1 MKASLAWLSAVGFLL
16 SMSQG
21 NMHAS
26 GKTANVESRRW
37 GSVDGRQV
45 LLYTLRNR
53 SGMEATITNYG
64 ATLVSLKV
72 PDRKRKLEDVVLGYD
87 NLDSYVRG
95 TSYFGATVGRYAN
108 RIANAEFTLEGTTY
122 HLAKNNG
129 PNSLHGG
136 AKGFNKEVWEGREAS
151 TGSASAVQFTY
162 VSKDREEGYP
172 GTLTAN
178 VTYTL
183 TDDNELRLDYDITT
197 DRDTVQNLSHHSYF
211 NLTGSTGDILSH
223 ELELN
228 ADRFTPV
235 DSTLIPTGELESVEG
250 TPFDFRKPTAIG
262 ARINQANEQLK
273 RARGYDHNWVLNG
286 RSGSLRSVAMV
297 YEPASGRT
305 LEVFTTE
312 PGIQFYSGN
321 FLDGSEHGKG
331 GVAYAYR
338 TGFCLETQHFPDS
351 PNHPK
356 FPSTTLSA
364 GQHYRSTTIY
374 KFAVR

>member
-1 MKASLAWLSAVGFLL
+1 MNASLAWLSAFGFLL
-16 SMSQG
+16 SMWQG
-21 NMHAS
+21 DVHAPRQ
-26 GKTANVESRRW
+26 TPTVESRPW
-37 GSVDGRQV
+37 GNVDGKPV

-53 SGMEATITNYG
+53 GGVEAKITNYG

-172 GTLTAN
+172 GTLTAK

-338 TGFCLETQHFPDS
+338 AGFCLETQHFPDS